1 MLSGILFLNR
11 KSTFFLTRNF
21 LPKNDLCI
29 SKKCFDNTALSLIAK
44 KRKTFKKAYRFKREI
59 TENRSLFPL
68 RNGGETAVFFAL
80 SARFAVDV
88 VRRSGYVVDRNVVQP
103 RKLYNALERY
113 RAAVVF
119 VLRVVALSGVEIF
132 GDLALGH

>member
-1 MLSGILFLNR
+1 M
-11 KSTFFLTRNF
+11 RNH
-21 LPKNDLCI
+21 
-29 SKKCFDNTALSLIAK
+29 K
-44 KRKTFKKAYRFKREI
+44 KRP
-59 TENRSLFPL
+59 LFPL
-68 RNGGETAVFFAL
+68 RNGGETAVFPAL